1 MIAVCAAK
9 FVGYVCKKMGRQGV
23 TWAGKVAIKI
33 CPDIL
38 EQLSSQ
44 VRKAIFAT
52 CGTNGKTTTN
62 NMLCAALEAE
72 GQKVICNHTGSNML
86 NGVVAAFVLASKW
99 NGKIDADYA
108 CIEADEASTRHIFP
122 RIKPDYMLLTNLLEQ
137 NRIHCDEIQ
146 DAIIASVV
154 PNVMHSLEGAV
165 IKYLNIRPIVIE
177 PGTKT
182 GIRIVTENP
191 RQIGADRIVDAAA
204 AYEIYGGPVLVL
216 DFGTA
221 TTYDL
226 VDATGAFVSGVTAP
240 GIRISAKALWEDAA
254 KLPEIEIKK
263 PDSILAKETIT
274 SMQAGLVY
282 GQIGQTEY
290 IVRHMKEEA
299 NLGEIKVVATGGL
312 GRIIASETSMIDVYD
327 PNLTLKGMNLI
338 YKKQNR
344 KSGRIKQA

>member
-1 MIAVCAAK
+1 MIVTID
-9 FVGYVCKKMGRQGV
+9 VGNTNITVGVFRDDEVIATFRMTTKMPR
-23 TWAGKVAIKI
+23 T
-33 CPDIL
+33 
-38 EQLSSQ
+38 S
-44 VRKAIFAT
+44 
-52 CGTNGKTTTN
+52 
-62 NMLCAALEAE
+62 
-72 GQKVICNHTGSNML
+72 
-86 NGVVAAFVLASKW
+86 
-99 NGKIDADYA
+99 
-108 CIEADEASTRHIFP
+108 DE
-122 RIKPDYMLLTNLLEQ
+122 YGMLLVNLLEQ
-137 NRIHCDEIQ
+137 NDIHCQEIE

-165 IKYLNIRPIVIE
+165 IKYLNIQPIVIE

-204 AYEIYGGPVLVL
+204 AYELYGGPVLVL

-263 PDSILAKETIT
+263 PDTVLGKDTIT
-274 SMQAGLVY
+274 SMQSGLIY

-290 IVRHMKEEA
+290 LISRVKEEVGLD
-299 NLGEIKVVATGGL
+299 NIKTVVTGGL
-312 GRIIASETSMIDVYD
+312 GRTIANETNAIDVYD
-327 PNLTLKGMNLI
+327 PNLTLKGI
-338 YKKQNR
+338 YRVYKKQNR
-344 KSGRIKQA
+344 KIK